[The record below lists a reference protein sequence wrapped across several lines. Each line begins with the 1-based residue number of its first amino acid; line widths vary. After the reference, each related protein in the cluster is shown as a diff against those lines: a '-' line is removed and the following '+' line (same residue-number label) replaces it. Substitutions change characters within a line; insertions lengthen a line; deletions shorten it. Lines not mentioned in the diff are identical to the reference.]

1 MGLGGFP
8 RVSLKQA
15 RELAETARSQIFAG
29 IDPIKERRR
38 LKREALQSAN
48 SFEHLAHEAFEARKS
63 ELKGDGKNGRW
74 FTPLALHV
82 LPKLGSVPVGE
93 LTPRDLRDCIGPLWH
108 EKADTARKALN
119 RTNIV
124 IRHAAALGL
133 DVDIGLAEKTK
144 LLLGK
149 TRHVVAHIPSM
160 PWQEAPAFYQSL
172 DDRSLPQLALR
183 LLMLTGLR
191 SHPVRYAHLDEIDG
205 NIWTIPGEKMKG
217 RKGKTPDFRVP
228 LTPEALHVIK
238 LAGQQQRDGYIFPG
252 VKRGVI
258 SDASMARLMERRGLE
273 ARPHGFRSTLRVW
286 LTESQQASREVAE
299 TIIAHQTGSLTE
311 RAYNRTDFL
320 EQRRALMETW
330 ERHLK
335 PKD

>member
-1 MGLGGFP
+1 M
-8 RVSLKQA
+8 
-15 RELAETARSQIFAG
+15 
-29 IDPIKERRR
+29 
-38 LKREALQSAN
+38 
-48 SFEHLAHEAFEARKS
+48 
-63 ELKGDGKNGRW
+63 
-74 FTPLALHV
+74 
-82 LPKLGSVPVGE
+82 PVE
-93 LTPRDLRDCIGPLWH
+93 EITPRDLRDCIGPLWP
-108 EKADTARKALN
+108 EKVDTARKALN
-119 RTNIV
+119 RTNLV
-124 IRHAAALGL
+124 IRHAAALRL

-149 TRHVVAHIPSM
+149 TRHLAVHIPSM

-172 DDRSLPQLALR
+172 DDKSLPQLALR

-191 SHPVRYAHLDEIDG
+191 SHPVRYAHLNEIDG
-205 NIWTIPGEKMKG
+205 DIWTIPGEKMKG
-217 RKGKTPDFRVP
+217 RKGKTSDFRVP
-228 LTPEALHVIK
+228 LTPEALHVIE
-238 LAGQQQRDGYIFPG
+238 LASQHQRDGYIFAG

-320 EQRRALMETW
+320 EQRRELMEAW
-330 ERHLK
+330 ERYLK
-335 PKD
+335 LGD